1 MKTNVYSEKD
11 QQAIRREYDALMEL
25 ARRRCRDEAQLAIVQ
40 KAYEIAS
47 TAHSG
52 VRLHSGGPYIIYPLQ
67 VAQIVIEKIGLG
79 YHSICA
85 ALLLG
90 LLGNTNYT
98 VDDIRNLFDDKTA
111 RLSEGLSNIGK
122 VLERSESV
130 GQDTESEQA
139 ENLKMVLLTMG
150 DDVRVVLIKMAEIL
164 HYCQHLESF
173 PEERRKRILSETMFI
188 FIPLAHRLGLYTIKS
203 ELENIWLRFRQPEAF
218 AEITG
223 RIDKDVAQRAMDLE
237 DFIAPISETLNE
249 KGYKFEIKK
258 RIKTPYSIWY
268 KMRTKH
274 VPFEQIYDLYA
285 VRIIFDP
292 ATDDPDKE
300 RDQAY
305 LISSAIGKLYR
316 DKPSRYRDWIKHP
329 KSNGYEALHCTLM
342 SRAGFWVEVQIRSR
356 RMDDIAEKGIA
367 AHWTYK
373 KDGYLSER
381 DSQVDEWLAK
391 VQDIL
396 SSGDT
401 SAIELLDII
410 QDDIGTSEIVV
421 FTPKGDQRNI
431 PKGSTAL
438 DFAYIVHTNVG
449 NCAIAAKVNQKLAPL
464 SRVLRA
470 GDQVEILTARKSSP
484 KVEWLAFLR
493 TRRAKRSLME
503 YIRANKPEDIPLA
516 EAYLVP
522 AEDKSNEAEEL
533 PIRIVLR
540 GVNRPGLTSEIE
552 NVLKRIEGIEDV
564 EISDI

>member
-1 MKTNVYSEKD
+1 MKNVYSEKERL
-11 QQAIRREYDALMEL
+11 AIRREFDALMDL
-25 ARRRCRDEAQLAIVQ
+25 ARGRCRSEEQLAMVQ
-40 KAYEIAS
+40 KAYELAD
-47 TAHSG
+47 TAHRG
-52 VRLHSGGPYIIYPLQ
+52 VRLHSGWPYILYPLQ
-67 VAQIVIEKIGLG
+67 VAQIVVDKIGLG
-79 YHSICA
+79 CHSICA

-90 LLGNTNYT
+90 VLGNTSYT

-111 RLSEGLSNIGK
+111 RLSESLRNINK

-130 GQDTESEQA
+130 GTDSESEQA
-139 ENLKMVLLTMG
+139 ENLKIVLLTMG
-150 DDVRVVLIKMAEIL
+150 DDVRVVLIKMAEML
-164 HYCQHLESF
+164 HYCRNLDKF
-173 PEERRKRILSETMFI
+173 PAERRNRILTQTMSL
-188 FIPLAHRLGLYTIKS
+188 FIPLAHRLGLYSIKS
-203 ELENIWLRFRQPEAF
+203 ELENMWLRFRQPEAF
-218 AEITG
+218 AEISG
-223 RIDKDVAQRAMDLE
+223 RIDKDVAQRARDLDE
-237 DFIAPISETLNE
+237 FIAPIAATLEE

-285 VRIIFDP
+285 VRIIFEP
-292 ATDDPDKE
+292 ETDDPDKE

-305 LISSAIGKLYR
+305 LIYSAVGKLYR
-316 DKPSRYRDWIKHP
+316 DKPSRMRDWIKHP

-342 SRAGFWVEVQIRSR
+342 SKTGFWVEVQIRSR

-373 KDGYLSER
+373 NDGYLSER
-381 DSQVDEWLAK
+381 DSQVDSWLAK

-396 SSGDT
+396 SSSDT

-421 FTPKGDQRNI
+421 FTPKGDQRSI
-431 PKGSTAL
+431 PKGATAL
-438 DFAYIVHTNVG
+438 DFAYFVHTNVG
-449 NCAIAAKVNQKLAPL
+449 NRAIAAKVNQKLAPL

-470 GDQVEILTARKSSP
+470 GDQVEIITARNSCP
-484 KVEWLAFLR
+484 KVEWLAFLH
-493 TRRAKRSLME
+493 TRRAKRNLMDFL
-503 YIRANKPEDIPLA
+503 RANNPEALALA
-516 EAYLVP
+516 EEYLVP
-522 AEDKSNEAEEL
+522 AEDKEMNDAVEL
-533 PIRIVLR
+533 PIRITLR

>member
-1 MKTNVYSEKD
+1 MKSVYSEKD
-11 QQAIRREYDALMEL
+11 LQAISREYDALMEL

-67 VAQIVIEKIGLG
+67 VAQIVIDKIGLG

-90 LLGNTNYT
+90 LLGNTSYT

-111 RLSEGLSNIGK
+111 RLSEGLNNIGK
-122 VLERSESV
+122 VLERSETV

-139 ENLKMVLLTMG
+139 ENLKVVLLTMG

-173 PEERRKRILSETMFI
+173 PEERRRRILSETMFI

-203 ELENIWLRFRQPEAF
+203 ELENIWLRFRQPDAYK
-218 AEITG
+218 EITG
-223 RIDKDVAQRAMDLE
+223 RIDKDVAQRARDLE
-237 DFIAPISETLNE
+237 DFIAPISETLRE

-342 SRAGFWVEVQIRSR
+342 SRTGFWVEVQIRSR

-391 VQDIL
+391 VQAIL

-421 FTPKGDQRNI
+421 FTPKGDQRSI

-464 SRVLRA
+464 SRVLKA

-522 AEDKSNEAEEL
+522 AEEKSNDAEEL

-564 EISDI
+564 EISDL

>member
-67 VAQIVIEKIGLG
+67 VAQIVIDKIGLG

-90 LLGNTNYT
+90 LLGNTSYT

-111 RLSEGLSNIGK
+111 RLSEGLNNIGK

-223 RIDKDVAQRAMDLE
+223 RIDKDVAQRARDLE
-237 DFIAPISETLNE
+237 DFIAPISETLKE

-342 SRAGFWVEVQIRSR
+342 SRTGFWVEVQIRSR

-421 FTPKGDQRNI
+421 FTPKGDQRSI

-464 SRVLRA
+464 SRVLKA

-522 AEDKSNEAEEL
+522 AEEKSNEAEEL

-564 EISDI
+564 EISDL

>member
-1 MKTNVYSEKD
+1 MKSVYTEKD
-11 QQAIRREYDALMEL
+11 LLVIRSEYEALMEL
-25 ARRRCRDEAQLAIVQ
+25 AARRCRNEEQIAWVR
-40 KAYEIAS
+40 KAYELAS
-47 TAHSG
+47 TAHKG
-52 VRLHSGGPYIIYPLQ
+52 VRLHSGRPYMIYPLQ
-67 VAQIVIEKIGLG
+67 VARIVVEKIGLG

-85 ALLLG
+85 SLLLG
-90 LLGNTNYT
+90 ILDNTSYT
-98 VDDIRNLFDDKTA
+98 VEDIRNLFDDKTA
-111 RLSEGLSNIGK
+111 RLSEGLRNISK
-122 VLERSESV
+122 VLERSETV
-130 GQDTESEQA
+130 GADTESEQA
-139 ENLKMVLLTMG
+139 ENLKMILLTMG

-173 PEERRKRILSETMFI
+173 PEERRRRILSETMAI

-203 ELENIWLRFRQPEAF
+203 EMENIWLRFRQPEAF

-223 RIDKDVAQRAMDLE
+223 RIDKDVAQRAHDL
-237 DFIAPISETLNE
+237 DVFIAPISETLKE

-292 ATDDPDKE
+292 ETDDPDKE

-305 LISSAIGKLYR
+305 LIYSAIGKLYR
-316 DKPSRYRDWIKHP
+316 DKPSRNRDWIKHP

-342 SRAGFWVEVQIRSR
+342 SNSGFWVEVQIRSR

-373 KDGYLSER
+373 HDGYLSER
-381 DSQVDEWLAK
+381 DSQVDNWLAK

-401 SAIELLDII
+401 SAMELLDII

-421 FTPKGDQRNI
+421 FTPKGDQRSV

-449 NCAIAAKVNQKLAPL
+449 NRAIAAKVNQKLAPL

-470 GDQVEILTARKSSP
+470 GDQVEIITARKASP
-484 KVEWLAFLR
+484 KAEWLAFLR

-503 YIRANKPEDIPLA
+503 YIRANKPEDLPLA
-516 EAYLVP
+516 EAYIAP
-522 AEDKSNEAEEL
+522 SEDKSNEAEEL

-564 EISDI
+564 EISDL